1 MRCTDSVFKMSYQC
15 TTGALW
21 TCLTPK
27 RKSMK
32 LMDGIKAEAL
42 NQKRKGS
49 GRVEFLALRQEIQ
62 DALNDGY
69 LVKEVWQY
77 LKDKGVISIQ
87 YRMFIRYVNR
97 FLKSNETL
105 NSPLSK
111 ESQVQIESTSLQQP
125 IQTTEKP
132 HKRFEFDPLSKSEEE
147 LI

>member
-1 MRCTDSVFKMSYQC
+1 
-15 TTGALW
+15 
-21 TCLTPK
+21 
-27 RKSMK
+27 
-32 LMDGIKAEAL
+32 MDGIKAEAL

-97 FLKSNETL
+97 FLKSNEIL
-105 NSPLSK
+105 VAPLPK